1 MTMIILGSAG
11 QATFE
16 PEHLAGVLI
25 PFLVGFC
32 WVILIPELR
41 ELFSGHQSLIPFFAF
56 ALGNTINLA

>member
-25 PFLVGFC
+25 PFWWGFA
-32 WVILIPELR
+32 
-41 ELFSGHQSLIPFFAF
+41 G
-56 ALGNTINLA
+56 

>member
-32 WVILIPELR
+32 WVILIPN
-41 ELFSGHQSLIPFFAF
+41 F
-56 ALGNTINLA
+56 GNCFPGPPKV